1 MDFCSTDSTAHFRLM
16 NKDCGN
22 LQLSSRYDAAAV
34 VIDAEGV
41 DHEAAPEQE
50 GAAADDGERHRRQ
63 RDLRVHCAGRRC
75 IHISTSTLGPPLQL
89 CHARLYFYTVTQLVE
104 FKYMFGECTLP
115 A

>member
-1 MDFCSTDSTAHFRLM
+1 MMDIVNREREDELELAAAAS
-16 NKDCGN
+16 
-22 LQLSSRYDAAAV
+22 DAAAV

-75 IHISTSTLGPPLQL
+75 IHISTSPLGPPLQL
-89 CHARLYFYTVTQLVE
+89 CHARFYFYTVTQLVE
-104 FKYMFGECTLP
+104 FEYSICTSVW
-115 A
+115 